1 MAIEL
6 DLQIA
11 TSFEPL
17 PTREDFLCWL
27 RPTLRGQASAEL
39 TIRLVDLE
47 ESRRLN
53 ARYRGMDKP
62 TNVLSFPTDLPD
74 EVKLPLLGDIVI
86 CAPLVARE
94 AASRPIPIENHW
106 AHLTIHGLLHLLGH
120 DHQDPGKAEKMEALE
135 ASLLRQLGIAD
146 PYIEE

>member
-1 MAIEL
+1 MTIEL

-11 TSFEPL
+11 TSFVPL
-17 PTREDFLCWL
+17 PTRKDFLCWL
-27 RPTLRGQASAEL
+27 RPAMCERASAEL
-39 TIRLVDLE
+39 TIRLVDFE

-62 TNVLSFPTDLPD
+62 TNVLSFPADLPD
-74 EVKLPLLGDIVI
+74 EIELPLLGDIVI

-94 AASRPIPIENHW
+94 AAARPMRSEDHW

-120 DHQDPGKAEKMEALE
+120 DHQDAEEAQKMEALE

-146 PYIEE
+146 PYVGE